1 MKNFI
6 FGFDTLPIIPDAAN
20 GGTVLDLLALDF
32 PKFKILAAPDSGFPD
47 IFNSGV
53 FALRPNLDDYTN
65 LAALVQES
73 VINPNVSFDGAD
85 QGLLNQYFNAQPDW
99 VQALLTKHDAT
110 VDLETV
116 SYTQDS
122 NWIKI
127 PFCIM

>member
-1 MKNFI
+1 M
-6 FGFDTLPIIPDAAN
+6 
-20 GGTVLDLLALDF
+20 
-32 PKFKILAAPDSGFPD
+32 
-47 IFNSGV
+47 
-53 FALRPNLDDYTN
+53 
-65 LAALVQES
+65 QES